1 MRAASGIIFRAI
13 SGLMATLNIRKVGM
27 VEHKGHAASSLFKL
41 LTLSILLCLILCFTS
56 CSKTSGKQ
64 VDGASPRPMSVHMLP
79 VELTQTRRNVES
91 VGSLFAFEEVTVSSE
106 VEGRVEQ
113 VLVDVGDHVSPGQT
127 IVKVVPTELQLT
139 LDAQRAT
146 LQQARAR
153 LGLPDNAD
161 DVKDLRDAAEV
172 KKAAADLADAE
183 QKYLRAKT
191 LFEQGLL
198 PKQNFDE
205 AESRYMAARAAY
217 DLAVQSVQ
225 NLRAQ
230 LAQSRASTALAQKK
244 VADSNIRA
252 PFAGQVKE
260 RSVTQGQYLKV
271 QTPVMVIVN
280 IDPMRV
286 RLKVPEKMAAWVKTG
301 QEVTVTVE
309 AYPGRSFSG
318 KISRI
323 NPSVDQQT
331 RSFEVEALI
340 DNRQSLLKPG
350 FFVKATIPS
359 SFVVD
364 ALFVPQEALVY
375 VYGVYKVFVIEGN
388 TLKAKEVKIGERAGD
403 EVEVLEGLAPGE
415 RIALATKGEELK
427 EGATIQ
433 IASQD

>member
-1 MRAASGIIFRAI
+1 MADNTNQTAIIAPALAKPLTVAVLSWAI
-13 SGLMATLNIRKVGM
+13 LG
-27 VEHKGHAASSLFKL
+27 
-41 LTLSILLCLILCFTS
+41 FTC

-64 VDGASPRPMSVHMLP
+64 VDGASQRPISVRVLP
-79 VELTQTRRNVES
+79 VEQKQIRRNVES
-91 VGSLFAFEEVTVSSE
+91 VGSLFPLEEVTVSSE

-113 VLVDVGDHVSPGQT
+113 VLVDVGDHVSAGQT

-139 LDAQRAT
+139 LDQQRAA

-153 LGLPDNAD
+153 LGLPESGEDLT
-161 DVKDLRDAAEV
+161 DVRAAAEV

-183 QKYLRAKT
+183 QKYQRAKT
-191 LFEQGLL
+191 LYEQGLL

-205 AESRYMAARAAY
+205 AESRHNAARAAY
-217 DLAVQSVQ
+217 DLSVQTVQ

-230 LAQSRASTALAQKK
+230 LTGSRAATALAQKK
-244 VADSNIRA
+244 VNDSIIRA

-260 RSVTQGQYLKV
+260 RTVTQGQYLKV

-280 IDPMRV
+280 IDPLRV

-301 QEVTVTVE
+301 QQVSVSVE
-309 AYPGRSFSG
+309 AYPGRTFTG

-331 RSFEVEALI
+331 RAFEVEALI
-340 DNRQSLLKPG
+340 DNRENLLKPG

-364 ALFVPQEALVY
+364 ALFVHQDALFY
-375 VYGVYKVFVIEGN
+375 MYGVYKVFVIDGGA
-388 TLKAKEVKIGERAGD
+388 LKEREVKIGERSGE
-403 EVEVLEGLAPGE
+403 EVEIVEGLTQGD
-415 RIALATKGEELK
+415 RIALPTKGQELK
-427 EGATIQ
+427 EGA
-433 IASQD
+433 AVEVANQD

>member
-1 MRAASGIIFRAI
+1 MVDHSRRTVISRPSIIDAVSVAA
-13 SGLMATLNIRKVGM
+13 
-27 VEHKGHAASSLFKL
+27 
-41 LTLSILLCLILCFTS
+41 LSCLVLGFTS
-56 CSKTSGKQ
+56 CSKTSGKG
-64 VDGASPRPMSVHMLP
+64 VDTATTRPVAVRVLP
-79 VELTQTRRNVES
+79 IEQKQTRRNVES
-91 VGSLFAFEEVTVSSE
+91 VGSLFPLDEVTVSSE

-113 VLVDVGDHVSPGQT
+113 VLVDVGDHVTAGQT

-139 LDAQRAT
+139 LDQQRAS

-153 LGLPDNAD
+153 LGLADNGEEF
-161 DVKDLRDAAEV
+161 KDARGAAEV

-183 QKYLRAKT
+183 QKYHRAKT

-205 AESRYMAARAAY
+205 SESRYNAAKAAY
-217 DLAVQSVQ
+217 DLSVQ
-225 NLRAQ
+225 TVENLRAA
-230 LAQSRASTALAQKK
+230 LAQSRAATALAQKK
-244 VADSNIRA
+244 VSDSIIRA

-286 RLKVPEKMAAWVKTG
+286 RLRVPEKMAAWVKTG
-301 QEVTVTVE
+301 QEVTVSVE
-309 AYPGRSFSG
+309 AYADRAFKG

-331 RSFEVEALI
+331 RAFEVEALI
-340 DNRQSLLKPG
+340 DNHEALLKPG

-359 SFVVD
+359 SYV
-364 ALFVPQEALVY
+364 AEGLFVPEDALLY

-388 TLKAKEVKIGERAGD
+388 TLKEREVKIGERSGT
-403 EVEVLEGLAPGE
+403 EVEIVGGLTRGE
-415 RIALATKGEELK
+415 RIALSAKGGQELK
-427 EGATIQ
+427 EGATIEVVN
-433 IASQD
+433 